1 MYPRPATRGEC
12 EGLGLVEEHELGPS
26 RKETT
31 MKDELVTMAEQVI
44 RDLKAVASRNDLDG
58 LVALFAEDATIE
70 SYLVAR
76 IFNRKEGVCRGRAE
90 IRELGRALLK
100 RGVPWGGHEPP
111 IVRGNTVAIEYRTAS
126 SDTEKFSVDII
137 EVRDDKIQSLRA
149 YAGWRAVMAATQRG
163 DAPQTLD
170 GDGLDLLFLKARTHY
185 GWLDRPVDDALLRR
199 LYELARMAPTSGN
212 NQPMRIVF
220 VKNPEAKERLL
231 PALIPA
237 NVGKTK
243 AAPVTAIV
251 AYDTAFYELMPKL
264 FPARPEM
271 REAFAKMPDAV
282 RDRLGFQGG
291 TLQGAYLL
299 LAARSLGLDCGPM
312 GGFDAAKVDA
322 AFFPDG
328 RWKSN
333 FLINL
338 GYGDP
343 AKLQPR
349 NPRLDFDEACRIE

>member
-1 MYPRPATRGEC
+1 
-12 EGLGLVEEHELGPS
+12 
-26 RKETT
+26 
-31 MKDELVTMAEQVI
+31 MKDEPVTTAEHVI
-44 RDLKAVASRNDLDG
+44 RDLEALAARRDVEG
-58 LVALFAEDATIE
+58 LLALFAEDATVE

-76 IFNRKEGVCRGRAE
+76 VFNRKEGVCRGRAE
-90 IRELGRALLK
+90 ILQLFHALMK

-111 IVRGNTVAIEYRTAS
+111 IVHGNTVAIEYRTAS
-126 SDTEKFSVDII
+126 SETEKFSVDMI
-137 EVRDDKIQSLRA
+137 EVRDGKIHSLRA
-149 YAGWRAVMAATQRG
+149 YAGWRAMAAVAQRPE
-163 DAPQTLD
+163 APKTLD
-170 GDGLDLLFLKARTHY
+170 DAGFDLLFLQARTHY
-185 GWLDRPVDDALLRR
+185 GWQDRPVDDALLRR

-212 NQPMRIVF
+212 TQPMRVVF
-220 VKNPEAKERLL
+220 VKSPEAKERLL
-231 PALIPA
+231 PALAPG
-237 NVGKTK
+237 NVDKTK

-264 FPARPEM
+264 SPARPEL
-271 REAFAKMPDAV
+271 RDVFAKMPDAV
-282 RDRLGFQGG
+282 RERFGTMGG

-312 GGFDAAKVDA
+312 GGFDPAKLDA

-328 RWKSN
+328 RWKSS